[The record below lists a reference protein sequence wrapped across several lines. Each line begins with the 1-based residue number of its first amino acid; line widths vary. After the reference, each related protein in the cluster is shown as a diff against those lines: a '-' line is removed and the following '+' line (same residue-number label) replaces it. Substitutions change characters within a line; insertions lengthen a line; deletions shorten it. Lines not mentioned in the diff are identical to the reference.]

1 MKNYTLPMDGY
12 RTTTIA
18 ELEALRNADAA
29 CRPLGGQR
37 VHVGGRATCVTV
49 ETIELRDAT
58 GAAATVRMLQSR
70 VGPRLA
76 RPSEGAAVDVYG
88 RAYGCGGRP
97 VVLVP
102 DAVVGRAEM

>member
-1 MKNYTLPMDGY
+1 MDGY

-18 ELEALRNADAA
+18 ELEALRGDAA
-29 CRPLGGQR
+29 CRPLGAQR
-37 VHVGGRATCVTV
+37 VHVGGRAQRITE

-88 RAYGCGGRP
+88 RAYGCAGRA

-102 DAVVGRAEM
+102 DAVVRRADEEL